1 MKRLCLLAG
10 YNKHGIIQDY
20 VVYYAEQ
27 MSKIADVYYLG
38 DFNKIDQKELDRL
51 KPHVKYADAYRHS
64 KYDFGCWQELII
76 NVIGWNKVKEYDELI
91 FCNDSCYG
99 PIFPIEDIF
108 EKFENDEEADV
119 FGLIKNSFK
128 KQIYLENFFIVFKKN
143 VITSDVFKDFLLSI
157 KKEEYFTNFVRD
169 YEINLSKTL
178 IENNFKLKVLINND
192 RLDVNY
198 NWKSLI
204 KLGFPFFK
212 IKNFTKFAKKYK
224 IESMFH
230 WDKFLSKNTNYD
242 VNIIRRHLIS
252 TKCSDCNNLGYLL
265 KSITIY
271 KIKRLIK
278 KLFAIH
284 ITRKVRII
292 KIFGFHIV
300 NRYFSYENGDRIKY
314 PCIYYDKNNIID
326 KL

>member
-1 MKRLCLLAG
+1 M
-10 YNKHGIIQDY
+10 
-20 VVYYAEQ
+20 
-27 MSKIADVYYLG
+27 
-38 DFNKIDQKELDRL
+38 
-51 KPHVKYADAYRHS
+51 
-64 KYDFGCWQELII
+64 
-76 NVIGWNKVKEYDELI
+76 
-91 FCNDSCYG
+91 
-99 PIFPIEDIF
+99 
-108 EKFENDEEADV
+108 
-119 FGLIKNSFK
+119 
-128 KQIYLENFFIVFKKN
+128 
-143 VITSDVFKDFLLSI
+143 SI